1 MSVGRHQAREI
12 AFQILYRHDQVRAQQ
27 QQQQQQAAATE
38 ASVTLADAAVDLSR
52 ELNEHFEHFQVAPE
66 LREFAALLAAGT
78 IRHARE
84 LDELLERHAANW
96 RISRMSLVDRNLL
109 RMAIYELKHVPGTPP
124 SVVLDEAIELAK
136 QFGTS
141 ESPAFING
149 VLDAIKTEIR
159 GETPS

>member
-1 MSVGRHQAREI
+1 VSVGRHQAREI

-27 QQQQQQAAATE
+27 ATGD
-38 ASVTLADAAVDLSR
+38 APVTLADATTDLSR
-52 ELNEHFEHFQVAPE
+52 ELGEHFEHFQVAPE

-78 IRHARE
+78 IRHTSE
-84 LDELLERHAANW
+84 LDALLEKHAANW

-109 RMAIYELKHVPGTPP
+109 RMAIYELKHVPETPP

-149 VLDAIKTEIR
+149 VLDAIKTDIR
-159 GETPS
+159 GAS